1 MANKIQLKRGK
12 GAPAAGVLDVGEPG
26 FDLTNKKLYIGTGI
40 AESPILINKDFP
52 SDYATQTF
60 VTNKIAEAQLA
71 GGTVTDAHINSLID
85 AKLGVIE
92 NGSY

>member
-12 GAPAAGVLDVGEPG
+12 GAPAVGALDVGEPG

-40 AESPILINKDFP
+40 TETPILINEDFP

-60 VTNKIAEAQLA
+60 VINKIAEA
-71 GGTVTDAHINSLID
+71 
-85 AKLGVIE
+85 
-92 NGSY
+92 